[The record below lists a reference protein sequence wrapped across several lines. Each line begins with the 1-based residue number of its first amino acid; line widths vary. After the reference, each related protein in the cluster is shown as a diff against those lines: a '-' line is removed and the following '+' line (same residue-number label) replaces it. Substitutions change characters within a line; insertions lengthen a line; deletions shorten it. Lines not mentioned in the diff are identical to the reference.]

1 MHEDGTVSF
10 VYLMGSNF
18 DILCSVAIY
27 FYNFNVVRFYNISIW
42 LLKKIRVI
50 IVRARD
56 GLPSA
61 ELRDSTV

>member
-1 MHEDGTVSF
+1 
-10 VYLMGSNF
+10 MGSNF